1 METHWA
7 KFFWTTENE
16 QEQSQRED
24 AAAVQALEIHPQQL
38 NSLFSSQEP
47 LHTLPTVLRPRH
59 KHSQHRR
66 CRNHTYFC
74 ILNLRRKFT
83 RKKHTSSHLGVVL
96 QQVRLCV
103 TSLAME
109 EAGQRASGLKE
120 QWFFY
125 KTKSIHFPQQHWQTP
140 LQTAPSEDFWA
151 QCHNSSWATV
161 TSGTWRRPQSRC
173 FQPELC
179 NFRAVLPL
187 GKQLQVQDIFNFY
200 NGAQHFQTCQERELL
215 ISCTWW

>member
-1 METHWA
+1 MSKVFLNYWEWA
-7 KFFWTTENE
+7 RTVSKRRCCCCPGFRNPPSAAE
-16 QEQSQRED
+16 QPLLQVR
-24 AAAVQALEIHPQQL
+24 
-38 NSLFSSQEP
+38 NP

-109 EAGQRASGLKE
+109 EAGQRASCLKE

-125 KTKSIHFPQQHWQTP
+125 KTKSIHFPQQSWQTP

-151 QCHNSSWATV
+151 QCHNSSWVLWRQGLGGGLKAAASNQSSV
-161 TSGTWRRPQSRC
+161 TLEQFSLWVNNSRSRT
-173 FQPELC
+173 FLTFIMEPS
-179 NFRAVLPL
+179 
-187 GKQLQVQDIFNFY
+187 IFKL
-200 NGAQHFQTCQERELL
+200 AKRELL